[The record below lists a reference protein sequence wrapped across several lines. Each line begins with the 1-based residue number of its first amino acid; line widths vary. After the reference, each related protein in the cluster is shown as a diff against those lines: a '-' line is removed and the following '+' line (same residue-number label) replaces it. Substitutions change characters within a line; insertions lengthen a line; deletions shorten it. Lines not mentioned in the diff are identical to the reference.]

1 MNKKSSATSLPRG
14 EKIKNLLVSK
24 CMMWLILCL
33 SVLFAG
39 CSPSTADI
47 TETVKQLMIQKAK
60 EQGSEMKI
68 SELTL
73 VKKSDKE
80 YTGLAKCTIDGVEIE
95 CDVEAV
101 YDGTNVIASW
111 EPTAEYQQ
119 KSLDDAINEYR
130 EEVEKAQNEFDN
142 SIDEAVEDVD
152 DDYDE

>member
-1 MNKKSSATSLPRG
+1 
-14 EKIKNLLVSK
+14 
-24 CMMWLILCL
+24 MWFDFFQNYFRARC
-33 SVLFAG
+33 
-39 CSPSTADI
+39 
-47 TETVKQLMIQKAK
+47 
-60 EQGSEMKI
+60 I
-68 SELTL
+68 SW
-73 VKKSDKE
+73 SGKE

-101 YDGTNVIASW
+101 YDGTNVIASR

-142 SIDEAVEDVD
+142 SIDQAVEDVD